1 MSDASPGSFE
11 NNQCTG
17 KFNPF
22 IYNAFTNS
30 YIYKCLLLSDS
41 HLWYCSCREG
51 YSRVAGRNG
60 LENQPPDCISSVSCG
75 EQQLWTPTADGR
87 RGLCLASDVN
97 GGSWPVGAKTSRQR
111 NDAKIGKI
119 LWNYVNKAVTKISLF
134 FVNFYLHAIFNLCFR
149 WTDCLL
155 VEVKLWK
162 RPYGEFA
169 TRSLPSTWPNS
180 SIGADVETSVA

>member
-1 MSDASPGSFE
+1 MWQSQL
-11 NNQCTG
+11 N
-17 KFNPF
+17 
-22 IYNAFTNS
+22 
-30 YIYKCLLLSDS
+30 

-51 YSRVAGRNG
+51 YSWVAGRNG
-60 LENQPPDCISSVSCG
+60 LENQPPDCISSVSRG

-119 LWNYVNKAVTKISLF
+119 LWNYVNKSVTKMSKF
-134 FVNFYLHAIFNLCFR
+134 FCEFYLHALFILCFR

-180 SIGADVETSVA
+180 SIGADVATSVA